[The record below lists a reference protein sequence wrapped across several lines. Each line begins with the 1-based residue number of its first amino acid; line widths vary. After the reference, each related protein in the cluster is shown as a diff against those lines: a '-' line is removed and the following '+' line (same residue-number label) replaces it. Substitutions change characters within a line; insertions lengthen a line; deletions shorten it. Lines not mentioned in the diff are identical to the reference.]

1 MNKRAQTFQ
10 EYLQENSIDCFTAE
24 EIDDELNTSVF
35 RSRMEIAGQTLPL
48 VVILDDSIYG
58 ILRIQIAPQALK
70 ETNKQALLEYI
81 NELNRR
87 YKVFKYYVTADG
99 DLCLD
104 CCILREADQAT
115 GPLIYTVID
124 VALKHLTEEYPILM
138 RKIWTE

>member
-10 EYLQENSIDCFTAE
+10 EYLQTNAIDCFSTE
-24 EIDDELNTSVF
+24 DIGDELNTVAF
-35 RSRMEIAGQTLPL
+35 RSHMEVTGQNLPL

-58 ILRIQIAPQALK
+58 LLRLQIAPKALK

-87 YKVFKYYVTADG
+87 YKVFKYYISADD

-104 CCILREADQAT
+104 CCVLHGAEQEN
-115 GPLIYTVID
+115 GSMIYTVID
-124 VALKHLTEEYPILM
+124 VVLKHLAEEYPVIM
-138 RKIWTE
+138 RKVWSE